1 MEERYKDVDERYA
14 VMKDTSGITTKEY
27 LDAVF
32 YNHKLD
38 LDSSLKGITA
48 KSVTTEDK
56 IDFIRNH
63 YTERGVA
70 GAEYGIALKNGII
83 NEEQYNK
90 MMEGKSLSGL
100 REQSID
106 DMTKRSRINDME
118 HFNFQRKF

>member
-48 KSVTTEDK
+48 KSITTEDK

-70 GAEYGIALKNGII
+70 GAEYGIALKNGVI

-90 MMEGKSLSGL
+90 MMESKGLSGL
-100 REQSID
+100 REQSIN
-106 DMTKRSRINDME
+106 DMTKRSRISDME
-118 HFNFQRKF
+118 NFNFQRKF